1 MAVRRADLA
10 GYGLRLA
17 VVAAA
22 YFFTAQ
28 LGLQLAVVHRQVTPV
43 WPPTGIA
50 LVAILVLGVRIWPAI
65 ALAALAVNIP
75 LGPNPVGA
83 GVIAA
88 GNTLAPLTAA
98 YLMKQAGFRLEL
110 DRLGDAA
117 AIILLGALAGMAVS
131 ATVGS
136 LVLLAS
142 GSVPQTNFA
151 QTWAVWWT
159 GDAMG
164 VLLVA
169 PFLLSFRPKAGQ
181 PELTWRERLELG
193 ALLATVAVA
202 TFLVFQN
209 RLRLEYLVFPVIMV
223 AALRFRLRGAAP
235 AALIASGVAVWAA
248 VSNAGPFADETLL
261 QKMVTLQVFNIFVA
275 LASLVL
281 ASYVETREREE
292 RASRLYLSER
302 LSNEAKSEFLRV
314 ASHELRGPLSVLAG
328 YLSLLSS
335 GDLGP
340 APRRW
345 RGPLEILSAKT
356 AELNGIMDELLEV
369 SRLDGDV
376 MARSRTL
383 VDLRDVVESAV
394 ERAQPRAALAGA
406 AISVER
412 AEGMITVAADAEQIG
427 HVIDNLINNALAY
440 THAPARVVI
449 KEALE
454 GDRAV
459 VRISDNGVGIP
470 EESRGSLFEPFHRL
484 RQPGV
489 EGVAGTGLG
498 LYISRELAASHGGA
512 VSLERSA
519 PGAGSTFALSL
530 PLAVPG
536 STKALVTE
544 TRLRA

>member
-223 AALRFRLRGAAP
+223 AALRFRLRGAAR

-292 RASRLYLSER
+292 RSSRLYLSER
-302 LSNEAKSEFLRV
+302 LSNEAKSEFMRV
-314 ASHELRGPLSVLAG
+314 AAHELRGPLSVLGG

-335 GDLGP
+335 GGLGATP
-340 APRRW
+340 QKW
-345 RGPLEILSAKT
+345 KGPLEILAAKT
-356 AELNGIMDELLEV
+356 SELNDIMDDLLEV
-369 SRLDGDV
+369 SRLDGDL
-376 MARSRTL
+376 MARPRASM
-383 VDLRDVVESAV
+383 DLHDVVRAAV
-394 ERAQPRAALAGA
+394 ERARPRAALTRGEIVAGKGQA
-406 AISVER
+406 
-412 AEGMITVAADAEQIG
+412 ITVMADADQLG
-427 HVIDNLINNALAY
+427 HVMDNLINNALSYARP
-440 THAPARVVI
+440 PARI
-449 KEALE
+449 AISSAIEA
-454 GDRAV
+454 GRAV
-459 VRISDNGVGIP
+459 VRISDNGAGIS
-470 EESRGSLFEPFHRL
+470 EELRAGLFEPFRRG
-484 RQPGV
+484 RQPGFEEV
-489 EGVAGTGLG
+489 PGTGLG
-498 LYISRELAASHGGA
+498 LYISRELATAHGG
-512 VSLERSA
+512 SLTLEKSA
-519 PGAGSTFALSL
+519 PGGGSTFALWL
-530 PLAVPG
+530 PLAAAPG
-536 STKALVTE
+536 QKATGSQQPG
-544 TRLRA
+544 

>member
-1 MAVRRADLA
+1 
-10 GYGLRLA
+10 
-17 VVAAA
+17 
-22 YFFTAQ
+22 
-28 LGLQLAVVHRQVTPV
+28 
-43 WPPTGIA
+43 
-50 LVAILVLGVRIWPAI
+50 
-65 ALAALAVNIP
+65 
-75 LGPNPVGA
+75 
-83 GVIAA
+83 
-88 GNTLAPLTAA
+88 
-98 YLMKQAGFRLEL
+98 
-110 DRLGDAA
+110 
-117 AIILLGALAGMAVS
+117 
-131 ATVGS
+131 
-136 LVLLAS
+136 
-142 GSVPQTNFA
+142 
-151 QTWAVWWT
+151 
-159 GDAMG
+159 
-164 VLLVA
+164 
-169 PFLLSFRPKAGQ
+169 
-181 PELTWRERLELG
+181 
-193 ALLATVAVA
+193 
-202 TFLVFQN
+202 
-209 RLRLEYLVFPVIMV
+209 
-223 AALRFRLRGAAP
+223 
-235 AALIASGVAVWAA
+235 
-248 VSNAGPFADETLL
+248 
-261 QKMVTLQVFNIFVA
+261 MVTLQTFNVFVA

-335 GDLGP
+335 GDLGA

-383 VDLRDVVESAV
+383 VDLREVVESAV

-470 EESRGSLFEPFHRL
+470 EESRGVLFEPFHRL

-498 LYISRELAASHGGA
+498 LYISRELAASHGGT